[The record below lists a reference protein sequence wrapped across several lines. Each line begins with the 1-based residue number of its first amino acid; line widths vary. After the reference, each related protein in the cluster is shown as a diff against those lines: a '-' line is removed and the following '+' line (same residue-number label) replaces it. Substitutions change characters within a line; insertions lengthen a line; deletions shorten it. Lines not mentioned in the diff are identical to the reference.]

1 MVNCKDTRKDFPM
14 LDGKTL
20 MHGKPL
26 IYFDNGAT
34 TLKPQCVIDAVCEYL
49 SSYSGNAHRGDYD
62 LSHQVDVAYE
72 EAREVVQHFIH
83 AKRKEE
89 VVFTSGATDS
99 LNLIANGYAKTH
111 LKAGDEILLNVAEHA
126 SNTLPWF
133 DVAEETGAV
142 VKYIELDEEGR
153 MTLENVKKAVTE
165 NTKKV
170 ARCFYAL
177 EQDRADKKRY
187 PAVNPIDSYSKY
199 IEYPE
204 YAHSKGIIV
213 VADGAQSVPHIVTD
227 VVRDDVDF
235 LAFSGHKMCGPTGVG
250 VLYGKYELLEKTKPT
265 RFGGGSNSRYNSCGL
280 VTLKEPPYKF
290 EAGTPHIEGVIGLGA
305 AVKYLQSIGMDNI
318 RQRELELRH
327 YAIEKMSQLDNV
339 TVYNPNSEG
348 AIAFNIK
355 DVFAQDAASLFNTYG
370 IAVRAGEHCAKILDE
385 FLKVRTTCRV
395 SFYFYNTEEE
405 IDQFIE
411 ACKKG
416 DDFLDAFFG

>member
-89 VVFTSGATDS
+89 VVFTSGSTDS

-165 NTKKV
+165 NTKIISLAIV
-170 ARCFYAL
+170 TNVLGY
-177 EQDRADKKRY
+177 E
-187 PAVNPIDSYSKY
+187 VPIKE
-199 IEYPE
+199 IAE
-204 YAHSKGIIV
+204 YAHSKDIIV

-250 VLYGKYELLEKTKPT
+250 VLYGKYELLEETKPT

-305 AVKYLQSIGMDNI
+305 AVTYLQSIGMENI
-318 RQRELELRH
+318 RKRELELRH

>member
-72 EAREVVQHFIH
+72 EAREAVQHFIH

-89 VVFTSGATDS
+89 VVFTSGSTDS

-165 NTKKV
+165 NTKIISLAIV
-170 ARCFYAL
+170 TNVLGY
-177 EQDRADKKRY
+177 E
-187 PAVNPIDSYSKY
+187 VPIKE
-199 IEYPE
+199 ITE

-250 VLYGKYELLEKTKPT
+250 VLYGKYELLEETKPT

-290 EAGTPHIEGVIGLGA
+290 EAGTPDIAGSIGLGFA
-305 AVKYLQSIGMDNI
+305 IDYINKIGLDKIGEYENQLLRYGTDLLLSIDGVRIIGTAKNKASVISFVCGSNHPYDTGTI
-318 RQRELELRH
+318 
-327 YAIEKMSQLDNV
+327 LDNM
-339 TVYNPNSEG
+339 
-348 AIAFNIK
+348 
-355 DVFAQDAASLFNTYG
+355 G
-370 IAVRAGEHCAKILDE
+370 IAVRTGYHCAEPLIKRYNLPGT
-385 FLKVRTTCRV
+385 VRA
-395 SFYFYNTEEE
+395 SFAFYNTTEE
-405 IDQFIE
+405 IDRLKIGII
-411 ACKKG
+411 KSIKMLNG
-416 DDFLDAFFG
+416 